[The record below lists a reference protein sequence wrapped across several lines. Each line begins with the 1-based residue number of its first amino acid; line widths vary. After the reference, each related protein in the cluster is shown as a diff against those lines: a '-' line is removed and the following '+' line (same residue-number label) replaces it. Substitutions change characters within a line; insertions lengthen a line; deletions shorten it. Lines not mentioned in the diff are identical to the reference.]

1 MMIRRVA
8 SALLI
13 LSLVSACTV
22 WPVGEDPYS
31 LNTRRDANR
40 VVEAIQNYRLK
51 TGTYPPSLHAL
62 VPYYLAALPDGPT
75 LQYNPSDGSISYH
88 YIPSWPQLHWTWCTS
103 RGATTNWRCQERII

>member
-8 SALLI
+8 SALLL
-13 LSLVSACTV
+13 LSLLSACTV

-40 VVEAIQNYRLK
+40 VVEAIQTYHQK
-51 TGTYPPSLHAL
+51 TGTYPPSLRAL
-62 VPYYLAALPDGPT
+62 VPNYLAGLPDGPT
-75 LQYNPSDGSISYH
+75 LQYNHYDGSISYH

-103 RGATTNWRCQERII
+103 MGDTTVWRCVEKIT